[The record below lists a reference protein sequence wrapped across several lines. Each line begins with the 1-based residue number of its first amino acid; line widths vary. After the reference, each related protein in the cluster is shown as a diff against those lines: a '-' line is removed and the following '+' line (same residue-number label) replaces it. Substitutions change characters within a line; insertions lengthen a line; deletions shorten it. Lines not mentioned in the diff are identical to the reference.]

1 MDLDAS
7 ERRARRRRR
16 RRIETPAAGA
26 GADPGAGAPMSKRP
40 ELYVIQEP
48 EAVERKVLHLSG
60 GIRSHGPAEARD
72 VAKPWPRQHAWRD
85 TLRRIKKIGD

>member
-1 MDLDAS
+1 
-7 ERRARRRRR
+7 
-16 RRIETPAAGA
+16 
-26 GADPGAGAPMSKRP
+26 MSKRP

-85 TLRRIKKIGD
+85 AVRRIKKTGDRP